1 MLLTIVRLQL
11 SLHLTMLSL
20 SFGGRRV
27 VLVGLRHFVTQGIQ
41 NEGCCISSD
50 TVYCWENS
58 EECAEKGMTQNS
70 KHNRFL
76 SAPAD
81 QC

>member
-1 MLLTIVRLQL
+1 MNFHNRSEEFSPKFEGQRVVSDVLRLVV
-11 SLHLTMLSL
+11 
-20 SFGGRRV
+20 FGGM
-27 VLVGLRHFVTQGIQ
+27 Q
-41 NEGCCISSD
+41 NRGCCTESD

-81 QC
+81 EC